1 MAALGGGSDQY
12 YRRGRC
18 PFAMT
23 RIALIAHDETKPD
36 LIEFAQNHEAQLSEY
51 ELIATGTT
59 GKRVLE
65 ETELDVERTES
76 GPLGGD
82 MMIGAEVAKGDLDGI
97 VFLRDPLRA
106 QPHEPDITA
115 LLRICDVHDVALAT
129 NRSSAEFL
137 IEGLA
142 D

>member
-1 MAALGGGSDQY
+1 
-12 YRRGRC
+12 
-18 PFAMT
+18 MT
-23 RIALIAHDETKPD
+23 RVALIAHDEKKTD
-36 LIEFAQNHEAQLSEY
+36 LIEFAQAHEDQLREY

-59 GKRVLE
+59 GKRLME
-65 ETELDVERTES
+65 ETDLEIERKQS

-82 MMIGAEVAKGDLDGI
+82 LMIGSEVAEERVDGI

-106 QPHEPDITA
+106 QPHEPDISA
-115 LLRICDVHDVALAT
+115 LLRICDVHDTAIAT
-129 NRSSAEFL
+129 NLTSAEFL